1 MNTCPGGK
9 IIAYCD
15 GASHGSPGPAG
26 AGVHLECPY
35 NNGVVTMSW
44 PLGLQSSAEAEYEAI
59 ILALRVAHALGAY
72 QLEIKTD
79 HESLAEQLRGTE
91 GPRSEVLYR
100 LWLEA
105 TILIKKFPAG
115 DCCIT
120 WVPRAGLN
128 NGQANELAGQAAGSN
143 PEHVYAQLRENRR
156 NGLAHARSKG

>member
-1 MNTCPGGK
+1 LNTCSGGK

-59 ILALRVAHALGAY
+59 ILALRVAHALSAY
-72 QLEIKTD
+72 QLEIRTD
-79 HESLAEQLRGTE
+79 HESLVEQLQGTL

-100 LWLEA
+100 LWVVA
-105 TILIKKFPAG
+105 TGLIKKFPAEVQ
-115 DCCIT
+115 IV
-120 WVPRAGLN
+120 WEPRAGIDN
-128 NGQANELAGQAAGSN
+128 CHANELAGQAAGSN
-143 PEHVYAQLRENRR
+143 PERVYAQLRENRR